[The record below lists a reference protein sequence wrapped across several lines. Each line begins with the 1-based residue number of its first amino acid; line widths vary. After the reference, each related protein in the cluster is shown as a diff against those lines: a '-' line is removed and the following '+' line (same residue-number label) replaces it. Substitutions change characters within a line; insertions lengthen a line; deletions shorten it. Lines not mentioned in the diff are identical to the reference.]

1 MIYRFPDKRR
11 SNGSGLPGPDDE
23 ADDEADDARGTDF
36 PTLLLAELPR
46 LRRYAIAMV
55 GNRAMAEDL
64 VQDCAERALRYRGS
78 LQDPS
83 RMFAWLRRILHN
95 RYLSVLRQQNSL
107 GTPVDIEA
115 TANSLAMS
123 MPPGERTAA
132 MDCVRAIDSLQLEH
146 REVLLLV
153 ALEGLSYREI
163 AAALDIPI
171 GTVMSRLARARA
183 QLRGRLDQV
192 DGRIPAAP
200 SNSVET
206 AED

>member
-11 SNGSGLPGPDDE
+11 SNGSAVPGPGDG
-23 ADDEADDARGTDF
+23 ARDASETDF
-36 PTLLLAELPR
+36 PTLLLTELPR
-46 LRRYAIAMV
+46 LRRYAIALV

-64 VQDCAERALRYRGS
+64 VQDCAERALRYRTT
-78 LQDPS
+78 LQDRS

-95 RYLSVLRQQNSL
+95 RYLSVLQEQNSL
-107 GTPVDIEA
+107 GTPVDIEV

-123 MPPGERTAA
+123 MPPGERTTA
-132 MDCVRAIDSLQLEH
+132 MDCIRAINSLRLEY

-153 ALEGLSYREI
+153 VLEGLSYREI
-163 AAALDIPI
+163 ATALDIPI

-183 QLRGRLDQV
+183 QLRSRLDQQ
-192 DGRIPAAP
+192 DGGIPAAP